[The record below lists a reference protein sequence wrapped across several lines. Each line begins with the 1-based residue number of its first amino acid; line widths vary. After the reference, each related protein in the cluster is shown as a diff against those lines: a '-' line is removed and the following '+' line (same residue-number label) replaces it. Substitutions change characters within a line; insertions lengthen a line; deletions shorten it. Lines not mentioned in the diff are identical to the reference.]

1 MTTLT
6 FTDQDA
12 DYTQPSA
19 TRPIG
24 GATLTFSDLSNSLGQ
39 FLGFGDGG
47 LYAYDD
53 DTAGGVKLTVSIT
66 FGYSFDLTGLSS
78 AAINGGQA
86 FSVLWTY
93 VGGLTSSASYNVTG
107 GLALPLQLFAVSAAN
122 DVVKVEITANDYTV
136 FNDFMV
142 SDVRLIAPTVTG
154 VSSAAADGSYKAGQT
169 IDISVSFDQA
179 VAVTGTPQLTLG
191 VGGAGRTINYSSGS
205 GSNTLH
211 FSYAVQAGDNSADLD
226 VFGANALAL
235 NGGTITA
242 SSGGVAVLTL
252 PTPGTAGSLGA
263 NKSIVI
269 DTQAPSL
276 TITSNVESL
285 KIGQTATITFTFSE
299 APSGFTAGDVV
310 ASGGTPSGFAGS
322 GLTYTATFTPTAG
335 VENGLAS
342 IAVMAGSYV
351 DGAGNGGGGGAMSSL
366 TFDTLAPAAP
376 SSPVLT
382 SGSDSGAPGDGVT
395 KFDTPIF
402 TGTSEAGAT
411 VRLYDTD
418 GTTLLGLAVA
428 NGSGAWS
435 ITSVQLGEG
444 SHTITAQATDAA
456 GNSSIPGAGA
466 TVIIDTQAPP
476 PPSRP
481 ALTSGSDS
489 GAPGDG
495 VTNIRTPTFTGTA
508 DANAIV
514 KLYDTDETTVLG
526 TAVADGSGAWSIT
539 SSQLSEGPHTI
550 TAKATDLA
558 GNVSNAGL
566 GVAVTINT
574 SSPPEPQPEPE
585 PGVVTVVTPGGNQV
599 TGDAQDNLIAPSGG
613 ADTVSAGGG
622 NDTVQG
628 GASDDVLQG
637 NVGDDSIAAG
647 GGADLVYGGQSND
660 FLHGNIGDDRL
671 YGDNGQ
677 DTVAGGQG
685 ADFVQGGQ
693 GDDFVFGDLGDDVVL
708 GGRGDDQVF
717 GGAGNDYLS
726 GDLGADTL
734 TGGAGADVFH
744 SFGGAG
750 LDLVTDFNQADGD
763 RVLLD
768 PGTSYVLSQVGGDV
782 HVVMGGGGE
791 LILAGVQLSS
801 LTNGWIS
808 A

>member
-12 DYTQPSA
+12 DYMYPST

-24 GATLTFSDLSNSLGQ
+24 GATLTFSDLNNNLGQ
-39 FLGFGDGG
+39 FLGFDFGG

-53 DTAGGVKLTVSIT
+53 NTDDEVKLTVTIT
-66 FGYSFDLTGLSS
+66 SGYSFDLTSLSS
-78 AAINGGQA
+78 ASVNGGQA
-86 FSVLWTY
+86 FSVTWTY
-93 VGGLTSSASYNVTG
+93 ADYTTGAASYNM
-107 GLALPLQLFAVSAAN
+107 AADPAPLSPFSVGSAN
-122 DVVKVEITANDYTV
+122 DVIKLEITADGHAV
-136 FNDFMV
+136 FNDFVV
-142 SDVRLIAPTVTG
+142 SDVRLIAPIVTG
-154 VSSAAADGSYKAGQT
+154 VSSAAANRSYKAGET

-179 VAVTGTPQLTLG
+179 VAVTGTPQLTLA

-205 GSNTLH
+205 GSNILH
-211 FSYAVQAGDNSADLD
+211 FSYTVQAGDNSPDLD
-226 VFGANALAL
+226 VFGAGALAL
-235 NGGTITA
+235 NGGVITG
-242 SSGGVAVLTL
+242 SSGGGVAVLTL
-252 PTPGTAGSLGA
+252 PTPGAAGSLGA
-263 NKSIVI
+263 SKSIVI
-269 DTQAPSL
+269 DTQAPTVAIS
-276 TITSNVESL
+276 SNAASL
-285 KIGQTATITFTFSE
+285 KAGETATVTFSFSE
-299 APSGFTAGDVV
+299 VPTGLTAGDIVL
-310 ASGGTPSGFAGS
+310 SGGTLSGFAGS
-322 GLTYTATFTPTAG
+322 GQIYTATLTPAG
-335 VENGLAS
+335 NFDNGLAG
-342 IAVMAGSYV
+342 ITVTAGAYT
-351 DGAGNGGGGGAMSSL
+351 DAAGNAGAGATLSVSY
-366 TFDTLAPAAP
+366 DTRPPGAP
-376 SSPVLT
+376 SSPALT
-382 SGSDSGAPGDGVT
+382 SGSDSGVLGDNIT

-428 NGSGAWS
+428 DGLGAWS

-444 SHTITAQATDAA
+444 QHTITAKATDAA
-456 GNSSIPGAGA
+456 GNVSSPGAGA
-466 TVIIDTQAPP
+466 TFIIDTQAPP

-481 ALTSGSDS
+481 ALTSSSDS

-495 VTNIRTPTFTGTA
+495 VTNVRTPTFTGTA
-508 DANAIV
+508 DANAVV

-539 SSQLSEGPHTI
+539 SVQLSEGPHTI
-550 TAKATDLA
+550 TAKAADLA
-558 GNVSNAGL
+558 GNVSSAGL
-566 GVAVTINT
+566 GVAVTIST
-574 SSPPEPQPEPE
+574 SSPPEPQPE

-660 FLHGNIGDDRL
+660 FLHGNTGDDRL

-734 TGGAGADVFH
+734 TGGAGADIFH

-801 LTNGWIS
+801 LTSGWIS